1 MHFNRNRCSLLCFV
15 NHIKYMMIYLTT
27 PATVIIC
34 SCDSLLGAF
43 YRWCL
48 KSGDNFFTTFWVPAR
63 GSWCCRQPRAQLWQK
78 PEKQNFMNVREE
90 SNLKKKKRKEG
101 IGKSPLCSWQ
111 TEVRVG
117 FPKVLPSTKS
127 DLQRVHRDTSQGWF
141 ADLQNIYKGS
151 HEGGTLRHNSPY
163 TRHIHWKTGVQCNL
177 QCNRDVS
184 KSSSSSWV
192 VTDNVAAEGDLGP
205 QPCTS
210 SCTCWA
216 SSTPGASWAPETGS
230 VPGNGVTTQAFTG
243 KGP

>member
-1 MHFNRNRCSLLCFV
+1 MVFKIWRQLFYNFLSSCEGLLV
-15 NHIKYMMIYLTT
+15 LQAAQS
-27 PATVIIC
+27 PAVAETRKTEFHEC
-34 SCDSLLGAF
+34 Q
-43 YRWCL
+43 
-48 KSGDNFFTTFWVPAR
+48 R
-63 GSWCCRQPRAQLWQK
+63 G
-78 PEKQNFMNVREE
+78 KQSE
-90 SNLKKKKRKEG
+90 KKKKRKEG

-192 VTDNVAAEGDLGP
+192 VTDNVAAEGDLRP

-210 SCTCWA
+210 SCTC
-216 SSTPGASWAPETGS
+216 
-230 VPGNGVTTQAFTG
+230 
-243 KGP
+243 